1 MEIEFNELDFHV
13 QKPSSLNSFSM
24 NSAPMGLLQNGL
36 DQSVRLLANE
46 FIELVFIELGIWTL
60 SLNSEDG
67 KLVPSLAASTEDG
80 PYQIVLRELVV
91 GFA

>member
-1 MEIEFNELDFHV
+1 MEIEFNELGFHV

-46 FIELVFIELGIWTL
+46 FIELVFIEL
-60 SLNSEDG
+60 SSH
-67 KLVPSLAASTEDG
+67 
-80 PYQIVLRELVV
+80 